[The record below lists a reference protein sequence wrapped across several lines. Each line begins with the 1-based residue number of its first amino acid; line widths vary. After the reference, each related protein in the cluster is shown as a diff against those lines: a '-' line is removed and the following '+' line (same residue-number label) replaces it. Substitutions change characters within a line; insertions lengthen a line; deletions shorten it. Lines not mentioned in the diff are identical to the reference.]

1 MYVSFHI
8 PIFLEKN
15 HFKYYYKFALEKYFS
30 KIIME
35 QKRRFHTLDALRFFA
50 FLKVYLL
57 HIPLQGDFPIFSFLK
72 SGGGIGV
79 SFFFVLSGFLIT
91 YLLVFEKIQ
100 KGQINFKKFFIRRSL
115 RIYPLFFFL
124 VGLAFLL
131 PFDLKEKIGFHMIG
145 GGYDLDWRYSFT
157 FLENYKMLLAD
168 NFPKTT
174 PLSVFWSLCIEEHFY
189 ITWMIVLFIIPKKR
203 ILVYLISCIFLAWT
217 ARYLDPMI
225 WKNTMIQQNDLFT
238 NMDYFAIG
246 GILGWLVAT
255 KYDRVLEFIENIS
268 LTKKYFYILGVI
280 LLVIFQ
286 SQILPEQ
293 IFILSIIRPT
303 IIALTFTLLI
313 AIFIPPN
320 SKIRVKESNPISY
333 LGKISFGLY
342 VYHLIFVHV
351 LFQYFLLEKII
362 MDDWWTVGFFM
373 LVTFGGSVLVSMFS
387 FRFLEMPF
395 LKWRN
400 RMHQ

>member
-1 MYVSFHI
+1 
-8 PIFLEKN
+8 
-15 HFKYYYKFALEKYFS
+15 
-30 KIIME
+30 ME
-35 QKRRFHTLDALRFFA
+35 RKKRFHTLDALRFFA

-57 HIPLQGDFPIFSFLK
+57 HVPLQGDFPIFSFLK

-91 YLLVFEKIQ
+91 YLLVFEKMQ
-100 KGQINFKKFFIRRSL
+100 KGQINLRKFFIRRSL

-131 PFDLKEKIGFHMIG
+131 PYEFKEKIGFHMVG
-145 GGYDLDWRYSFT
+145 GGYDLDWKYSFT
-157 FLENYKMLLAD
+157 FLENYKMLWSD

-189 ITWMIVLFIIPKKR
+189 ITWMIVLFLIPKKR
-203 ILVYLISCIFLAWT
+203 ILAFLIACIFIAWT
-217 ARYLDPMI
+217 TRYLDPLI
-225 WKNTMIQQNDLFT
+225 WGNTMIQQNDLFT

-246 GILGWLVAT
+246 GMLGWLVAT
-255 KYDRVLEFIENIS
+255 KYDRVVQIIESIS
-268 LTKKYFYILGVI
+268 LTKKYCYILGVVI
-280 LLVIFQ
+280 LVIFQ
-286 SQILPEQ
+286 SQILPEH
-293 IFILSIIRPT
+293 ILMLSILRPT
-303 IIALTFTLLI
+303 IIALSFTLLI

-320 SKIRVKESNPISY
+320 SKIRIKDNNLISY

-342 VYHLIFVHV
+342 VYHLIFVHT
-351 LFQYFLLEKII
+351 LFQYFLTEEIL
-362 MDDWWTVGFFM
+362 MDDWWTICFFIM
-373 LVTFGGSVLVSMFS
+373 VTFGGSVLVSIFS

-400 RMHQ
+400 RINH

>member
-1 MYVSFHI
+1 
-8 PIFLEKN
+8 
-15 HFKYYYKFALEKYFS
+15 
-30 KIIME
+30 ME

-100 KGQINFKKFFIRRSL
+100 KGQINLQKFFIRRSL

-124 VGLAFLL
+124 VGLTFLL
-131 PFDLKEKIGFHMIG
+131 PYDLKEKIGFHMIG
-145 GGYDLDWRYSFT
+145 GGYDLDWKYSFT

-189 ITWMIVLFIIPKKR
+189 ITWMIMLFLVPQKR
-203 ILVYLISCIFLAWT
+203 ILAFLISGIFIAWT
-217 ARYLDPMI
+217 ARYFDPII
-225 WKNTMIQQNDLFT
+225 WGNSMIQQNDLFT
-238 NMDYFAIG
+238 NMDYFSIG

-255 KYDRVLEFIENIS
+255 KYDQVVLFIESIS
-268 LTKKYFYILGVI
+268 LTKRYLFILGVI
-280 LLVIFQ
+280 LMVIFQ

-293 IFILSIIRPT
+293 YLVISILRPT
-303 IIALTFTLLI
+303 IIATAFTLLV

-320 SKIRVKESNPISY
+320 SKIRIKENNIISY

-342 VYHLIFVHV
+342 VYHLIFVHI
-351 LFQYFLLEKII
+351 LFQYFLNQEIL
-362 MDDWWTVGFFM
+362 MDNFCTVGIFM
-373 LVTFGGSVLVSMFS
+373 AITFGASVLVSMIS
-387 FRFLEMPF
+387 FRFLEVPF
-395 LKWRN
+395 LKFRE
-400 RMHQ
+400 RF

>member
-1 MYVSFHI
+1 MQ
-8 PIFLEKN
+8 
-15 HFKYYYKFALEKYFS
+15 
-30 KIIME
+30 

-57 HIPLQGDFPIFSFLK
+57 HVPLQGDFPIFSFLK

-100 KGQINFKKFFIRRSL
+100 KGQINLRKFFIRRSL

-124 VGLAFLL
+124 VGLAFIL
-131 PFDLKEKIGFHMIG
+131 PYELKDKIGFHMIG

-157 FLENYKMLLAD
+157 FLENYKMLFAD

-189 ITWMIVLFIIPKKR
+189 ITWMIMLFLVPQKR
-203 ILVYLISCIFLAWT
+203 IFTFLISGIFIAWT
-217 ARYLDPMI
+217 ARFFDPMI
-225 WKNTMIQQNDLFT
+225 WGNSMIQQNDLFT
-238 NMDYFAIG
+238 NMDYFSIG

-255 KYDRVLEFIENIS
+255 NYDRVVQFIENIS
-268 LTKKYFYILGVI
+268 STKKYLYILGVI

-286 SQILPEQ
+286 SQLLPEKFF
-293 IFILSIIRPT
+293 FISILRPSIIA
-303 IIALTFTLLI
+303 IAFTLLM

-320 SKIRVKESNPISY
+320 SKIRINEKSIISY

-351 LFQYFLLEKII
+351 LFQYFLNQKIL
-362 MDDWWTVGFFM
+362 MDNWGTVGIFI
-373 LVTFGGSVLVSMFS
+373 LITFGASVLVSIIS
-387 FRFLEMPF
+387 FRMLESPF
-395 LKWRN
+395 LKFRE
-400 RMHQ
+400 RF

>member
-1 MYVSFHI
+1 
-8 PIFLEKN
+8 
-15 HFKYYYKFALEKYFS
+15 
-30 KIIME
+30 ME

-91 YLLVFEKIQ
+91 YLLIFEKIQ
-100 KGQINFKKFFIRRSL
+100 KGQINLRKFFIRRSL

-124 VGLAFLL
+124 VGLAFIL
-131 PFDLKEKIGFHMIG
+131 PNDLKEIIGFHMIG

-157 FLENYKMLLAD
+157 FLENYKMLVAD

-189 ITWMIVLFIIPKKR
+189 ITWMIMLFLVPQKR
-203 ILVYLISCIFLAWT
+203 ILAFLISGIFIAWT
-217 ARYLDPMI
+217 ARYFDPI
-225 WKNTMIQQNDLFT
+225 VWKNTMINQNDLFT
-238 NMDYFAIG
+238 NMDYFSIG

-255 KYDRVLEFIENIS
+255 KYDQVVEFIEGIS
-268 LTKKYFYILGVI
+268 STKKYLYILSVI

-286 SQILPEQ
+286 SQILPEHFLL
-293 IFILSIIRPT
+293 ISILRPSIIA
-303 IIALTFTLLI
+303 IAFTFLV

-320 SKIRVKESNPISY
+320 SNIRIKENSIISY

-342 VYHLIFVHV
+342 VYHLIFIHM
-351 LFQYFLLEKII
+351 LFQYFLNQEIL
-362 MDDWWTVGFFM
+362 MDNWWTVAIFIG
-373 LVTFGGSVLVSMFS
+373 VTFGASILTSIVS
-387 FRFLEMPF
+387 FRFLEAPF
-395 LKWRN
+395 LKLRE
-400 RMHQ
+400 RF